1 MLKPKHTDNTHN
13 TTHNIVFAGLIVI
26 LLANILTSSLF
37 EEQQTLLSPRGIHSS
52 TQSLYK

>member
-37 EEQQTLLSPRGIHSS
+37 EEQQTLLSPGGIHSS